1 MMAPMRLLG
10 CGVALAVM
18 TWASLD
24 KGLFDAPLTWTD
36 FLYWLL
42 IGCVAG
48 GAFGVVLF
56 R

>member
-1 MMAPMRLLG
+1 MIVARFLG
-10 CGVALAVM
+10 CLVALAVM
-18 TWASLD
+18 TWASFD

-36 FLYWLL
+36 FSYWIL
-42 IGCVAG
+42 IGGVAG